1 MKQGNVAKNHYGNQ
15 SRISLFLQQC
25 AEMDAMP
32 MEKRQEALS
41 FAKAMTALEG
51 LPARE
56 KTEQN
61 LLLWAR
67 GEKRF
72 ADFYM
77 EFLQSYSIIDGNWEP
92 KSGEQTNAYME
103 EGE

>member
-1 MKQGNVAKNHYGNQ
+1 MESSVKYFDSNQ
-15 SRISLFLQQC
+15 SRISLFMQQC
-25 AEMDAMP
+25 AEMDALP
-32 MEKRQEALS
+32 IEKRQNALS

-77 EFLQSYSIIDGNWEP
+77 ESLQSYSKIDGNWGP
-92 KSGEQTNAYME
+92 QSGEQTNAYME

>member
-1 MKQGNVAKNHYGNQ
+1 MKRGNGEKNHAGNQ
-15 SRISLFLQQC
+15 SRISFFLQQC

-92 KSGEQTNAYME
+92 KPGEQTNAYME